1 MEQQSGN
8 MNSAQWPSWA
18 KNAVLYEVNVRQF
31 TPEGTLKAFITHL
44 PRLKALGVDI
54 LWFMPIFPISVA
66 KRKGSLGSYYA
77 VSDYTDVNPE
87 IGTLKDFKQV
97 IEKAHELG
105 LKVILDWVPNHTGWD
120 HPWITQHPEFYTK
133 DANGNITDP
142 IDGSGKS
149 MGWLDVADLNYSN
162 QQMREFMITA
172 MLFWVNNLHIDG
184 FRQDMALLVP
194 IDFWQQSS
202 KRLREVKS
210 DIFLLAE
217 SETPEHVNSGCFHAI
232 YSWSL
237 HYILNQIA
245 LGKMN
250 VNAITQWYHDVK
262 PRVTHGS
269 YMHFTSNHDENS
281 WSGSEIERMGEA
293 HQAFAVLV
301 NILDGIPLVYSG
313 QEEPMPHRLK
323 FFDKDDIGFKD
334 FAYESFYSQLH
345 QIKHNNEALWN
356 DNFGGKLTQLFKHND
371 VFAFKREKNHN
382 QIIGFINLSKHKV
395 NVEPHH
401 EYSGIDVFSNKY
413 THIKKGSHI
422 SLKPWHYLIIKLQ

>member
-1 MEQQSGN
+1 
-8 MNSAQWPSWA
+8 MNSAQWPLWA

-97 IEKAHELG
+97 VEKAHELG

-202 KRLREVKS
+202 KRLRE
-210 DIFLLAE
+210 
-217 SETPEHVNSGCFHAI
+217 
-232 YSWSL
+232 
-237 HYILNQIA
+237 
-245 LGKMN
+245 
-250 VNAITQWYHDVK
+250 
-262 PRVTHGS
+262 
-269 YMHFTSNHDENS
+269 
-281 WSGSEIERMGEA
+281 
-293 HQAFAVLV
+293 
-301 NILDGIPLVYSG
+301 
-313 QEEPMPHRLK
+313 
-323 FFDKDDIGFKD
+323 
-334 FAYESFYSQLH
+334 
-345 QIKHNNEALWN
+345 
-356 DNFGGKLTQLFKHND
+356 
-371 VFAFKREKNHN
+371 
-382 QIIGFINLSKHKV
+382 
-395 NVEPHH
+395 
-401 EYSGIDVFSNKY
+401 
-413 THIKKGSHI
+413 
-422 SLKPWHYLIIKLQ
+422 